1 MAAPRKS
8 IFAKKSFK
16 RKGRFRSN
24 FELLIS
30 KQLIEAGA
38 QWKYEI
44 TKYDYFLPINGE
56 VICEKCGRTK
66 AITRKRYL
74 PDFFLS
80 NGVVIE
86 GKGRLTVPDRKK
98 LEAVR
103 KYNPSLDLRILFMY
117 DRKTNKRGDR
127 YSTWAERIG
136 IPWAVAKIPDEW
148 MKEADQAFPRSWEK
162 SFGGKDV
169 VRAPKR
175 RKDRVKI
182 V

>member
-1 MAAPRKS
+1 MARRP
-8 IFAKKSFK
+8 IFAKKKFK
-16 RKGRFRSN
+16 RTGRFRSN
-24 FELLIS
+24 FELNIS

-44 TKYDYFLPINGE
+44 TRYDYFLPINGE
-56 VICEKCGRTK
+56 VICENCGKTK

-103 KYNPSLDLRILFMY
+103 RYNPSLDLRILFYY
-117 DRKTNKRGDR
+117 DRKLNNKGDR
-127 YSTWAERIG
+127 YSTWAEKFG
-136 IPWAVAKIPDEW
+136 IPWAVGKVPEEW
-148 MKEADQAFPRSWEK
+148 LLHADQAFPRKWSTLY
-162 SFGGKDV
+162 GGKDIV
-169 VRAPKR
+169 IAPKR
-175 RKDRVKI
+175 RNRIKKI
-182 V
+182 

>member
-1 MAAPRKS
+1 MVQPKKQVFARRK
-8 IFAKKSFK
+8 KFK
-16 RKGRFRSN
+16 RQGRFRSN

-56 VICEKCGRTK
+56 VICETCGRTR

-103 KYNPSLDLRILFMY
+103 KYNPKLDLRILFY
-117 DRKTNKRGDR
+117 YNRKLNAKGER
-127 YSTWAERIG
+127 YSDWAEKHG
-136 IPWAVAKIPDEW
+136 IPWAVTTIPEEW
-148 MKEADQAFPRSWEK
+148 LLHSDQPFPRKWDSC
-162 SFGGKDV
+162 FGGRDV
-169 VRAPKR
+169 VVAPKR
-175 RKDRVKI
+175 RKKKSDS
-182 V
+182 